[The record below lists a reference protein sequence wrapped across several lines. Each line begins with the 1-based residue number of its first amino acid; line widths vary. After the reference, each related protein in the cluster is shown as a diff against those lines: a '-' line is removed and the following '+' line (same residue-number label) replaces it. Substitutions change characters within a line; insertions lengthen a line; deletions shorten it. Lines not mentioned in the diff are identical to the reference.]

1 MCSLRYLIDVTQEF
15 DQRQQSQACLAAVKE
30 SPCSCAENN
39 LELQLPARLP
49 SVNKTDVKLELIILK
64 EIAYFAT
71 ESD

>member
-1 MCSLRYLIDVTQEF
+1 MSSLRYLIVVMQEF

-30 SPCSCAENN
+30 SHCSCAENN

-49 SVNKTDVKLELIILK
+49 SVYKTDVKLELLILK
-64 EIAYFAT
+64 EIACFVT